1 MKLALGPRNPYLG
14 AMALISPSSYWRK
27 VNPVGAI
34 ADFREVYRQAGH
46 NRWRFALAAAATTF
60 AIFAVIWQE
69 EMRGPPARP
78 TVTLIKSWPADRSDA
93 EIIRTNIENQE
104 RKERLAAEQ
113 AKRDEEVRKI
123 YKELGRAS
131 GMDVDAIEKQAQA
144 ERDAVEADQKS
155 RDPQPAAQASPTAA
169 NVPVGE

>member
-1 MKLALGPRNPYLG
+1 
-14 AMALISPSSYWRK
+14 MALISPSSYWRK
-27 VNPVGAI
+27 VNPVGAV

-78 TVTLIKSWPADRSDA
+78 VVTIIKSWPADRGDA
-93 EIIRTNIENQE
+93 EIIRTNIENQK

-113 AKRDEEVRKI
+113 AQRDEDVRKF

-131 GMDVDAIEKQAQA
+131 GMDVAAIEKQAQDERTAA
-144 ERDAVEADQKS
+144 EAATKA
-155 RDPQPAAQASPTAA
+155 AAQSNTGQPNAPAQTKPTAA
-169 NVPVGE
+169 VVADGE